1 METILLAWNPDRY
14 TWGDFQ
20 NELTEIRRSGQV
32 TDRWSVGNRTTLTP
46 GARFFLIRLGV
57 EPRGLVGS
65 GWTTSAP
72 FEAPHWD
79 LDRASKGQTARY
91 ADIYFD
97 VLEEAPIVSMDE
109 LAQPPLSDAHWS
121 TQMSGIH
128 IPDSV
133 ASTVEALWAD
143 RTSKSKTEGLDE
155 LENASETTRH
165 HATRVYVNRY
175 ERSSR
180 ARALCLAHHGL
191 KCACCDTLLAD
202 VYGRQAAELIHVH
215 HLTQL
220 ASIPEG
226 AEIDPVRDLRPVC
239 PNCHCVIH
247 TRQTPFT
254 IEEMREMIVAS
265 KQSAN
270 KTEQATPNG
279 APVL

>member
-14 TWGDFQ
+14 PWGDFQ
-20 NELTEIRRSGQV
+20 DELAEIRRSGQV
-32 TDRWSVGNRTTLTP
+32 TDRWSVGNRTTLEP

-79 LDRASKGQTARY
+79 LDRAARGETARY

-97 VLEEAPIVSMDE
+97 VLEEAPIVTMDE
-109 LAQPPLSDAHWS
+109 LTQAPLSAAHWS
-121 TQMSGIH
+121 TQMSGIQ
-128 IPDSV
+128 IPESV
-133 ASTVEALWAD
+133 ASAVEALWIN
-143 RTSKSKTEGLDE
+143 RTSKNNAQGREEFEDE
-155 LENASETTRH
+155 SETMRH
-165 HATRVYVNRY
+165 HASRVYVNRY

-202 VYGRQAAELIHVH
+202 IYGREAAELIHVH

-226 AEIDPVRDLRPVC
+226 AAIDPVHDLRPVC

-247 TRQTPFT
+247 TRQPPFT
-254 IEEMREMIVAS
+254 IEEMRTMITEM
-265 KQSAN
+265 KQRSN
-270 KTEQATPNG
+270 KGALLTP
-279 APVL
+279 APL

>member
-14 TWGDFQ
+14 PWGDFQ
-20 NELTEIRRSGQV
+20 DELAEIRRSGQV
-32 TDRWSVGNRTTLTP
+32 TDRWSVGNRTTLER

-72 FEAPHWD
+72 FEAAHWD
-79 LDRASKGQTARY
+79 LDRAARGETARY

-97 VLEEAPIVSMDE
+97 VLEEVPIISMAE
-109 LAQPPLSDAHWS
+109 LTQAPLSDAHWS
-121 TQMSGIH
+121 TQMSGIQ

-133 ASTVEALWAD
+133 ASAAEALWAA
-143 RTSKSKTEGLDE
+143 RTSKSKTQGMEE
-155 LENASETTRH
+155 LEDAPETTRH
-165 HATRVYVNRY
+165 HSTRVYVNRY

-191 KCACCDTLLAD
+191 KCVCCDTLLAD
-202 VYGRQAAELIHVH
+202 VYGSQAAELIHVH

-226 AEIDPVRDLRPVC
+226 AEIDPVHDLRPVC

-247 TRQTPFT
+247 TRQPPFT
-254 IEEMREMIVAS
+254 IEEMREMVAAS

-270 KTEQATPNG
+270 KTVVDNRL
-279 APVL
+279 PVPS

>member
-14 TWGDFQ
+14 PWGDFQ
-20 NELTEIRRSGQV
+20 DELTEIRRSGQV

-254 IEEMREMIVAS
+254 IEEMREMIAAS
-265 KQSAN
+265 KQIAN
-270 KTEQATPNG
+270 KTEQATPN
-279 APVL
+279 AVPDL